1 MLSRVADLVVYMMII
16 FPVNLLEAA
25 AHVAFNAPLYI
36 VAQSLA
42 LPMFI
47 ASVVFILA
55 GRLYWLMFTQA
66 AYGVA
71 VTALKGWHAS
81 GYGSRDAL
89 LDKVAM
95 TSVMLVILPVLLIYG
110 FQRLVV
116 ERRGDQ

>member
-1 MLSRVADLVVYMMII
+1 MLRRVADLVVYMIII
-16 FPVNLLEAA
+16 FPMNFLEAA
-25 AHVAFNAPLYI
+25 AHVAFNAPLYT

-42 LPMFI
+42 LPMFV

-66 AYGVA
+66 AYGLA

-81 GYGSRDAL
+81 GYSSTDAL
-89 LDKVAM
+89 LDKVVM
-95 TSVMLVILPVLLIYG
+95 TSVWLVILPVVLIYG

-116 ERRGDQ
+116 ERRGEV